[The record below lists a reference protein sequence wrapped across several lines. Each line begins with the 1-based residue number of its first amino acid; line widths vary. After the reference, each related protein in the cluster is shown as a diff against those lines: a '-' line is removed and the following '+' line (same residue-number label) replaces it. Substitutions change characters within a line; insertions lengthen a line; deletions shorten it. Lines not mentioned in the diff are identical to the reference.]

1 MCAVLTKNFTDDYLS
16 NASLLQIATRTR
28 TTSGTTTKR
37 EQAIQPRKR
46 AKDAGGKA
54 KATAGRKSKGEVLV
68 ADHNFLFG
76 GIEVL
81 KKQLDEKLA
90 AAGMNNALV
99 ANVMRHAGS
108 TFKDHPIFFD
118 QDDFYCSRAQVLKSA
133 QSAHHYRDS
142 ALYMSPNRIS
152 GDDFA
157 VTGDLASKLCI
168 MCNECLTPTFGAHDK
183 EKGGFQCNAFG
194 LKRVPQTNY
203 NYIILKCGLG
213 QPSRLTTF

>member
-1 MCAVLTKNFTDDYLS
+1 MGQEPK
-16 NASLLQIATRTR
+16 
-28 TTSGTTTKR
+28 G
-37 EQAIQPRKR
+37 QAIQPTKR

-68 ADHNFLFG
+68 ADHNFLLG

-99 ANVMRHAGS
+99 ANVMRDAGS
-108 TFKDHPIFFD
+108 TLEDHPLFFD
-118 QDDFYCSRAQVLKSA
+118 QKDFDCSRAQVLKSA

-168 MCNECLTPTFGAHDK
+168 MCK
-183 EKGGFQCNAFG
+183 E
-194 LKRVPQTNY
+194 
-203 NYIILKCGLG
+203 
-213 QPSRLTTF
+213 